1 MDEAIS
7 GHRRQP
13 DWRQQAILLPD
24 TSQWHTRQGAC
35 ERSRGAV
42 HACLDG
48 LSPRIVLLVI
58 FVLTCSALDALFTLL
73 HIQQGGSEANP
84 IMALLIEQG
93 ISTFVGL
100 KMSLTSFGA
109 LVLAG
114 YQRVWLG
121 IQGLYLLSLVYSGLL
136 VYHGILFFRVM

>member
-1 MDEAIS
+1 MSETVS

-24 TSQWHTRQGAC
+24 TSQWHTRQRAC
-35 ERSRGAV
+35 QRSRGAV

-73 HIQQGGSEANP
+73 HIQQGGTEANP
-84 IMALLIEQG
+84 IMALLLQQG
-93 ISTFVGL
+93 SATFVGF
-100 KMSLTSFGA
+100 KMSLTSCGA

-114 YQRVWLG
+114 YQHVWLG
-121 IQGLYLLSLVYSGLL
+121 IQGLYLLSLVYGGLL
-136 VYHGILFFRVM
+136 VYHGIIFFSGM

>member
-1 MDEAIS
+1 MAGTSS
-7 GHRRQP
+7 GQRHQP
-13 DWRQQAILLPD
+13 DQRQQATLPHE
-24 TSQWHTRQGAC
+24 TSRWHERQEAYQWSCR
-35 ERSRGAV
+35 AV

-84 IMALLIEQG
+84 IMALLLQQG
-93 ISTFVGL
+93 SATFVGL

-114 YQRVWLG
+114 YQHVWLG
-121 IQGLYLLSLVYSGLL
+121 LQGLHLLSLVYSGLL
-136 VYHGILFFRVM
+136 IYHGIIFFSGL

>member
-1 MDEAIS
+1 MDGAAS

-13 DWRQQAILLPD
+13 DWRQQPILLPD
-24 TSQWHTRQGAC
+24 TLQWHTRQGAC
-35 ERSRGAV
+35 QRSRGAV
-42 HACLDG
+42 HACRNC

-73 HIQQGGSEANP
+73 HIQQGGTEANP
-84 IMALLIEQG
+84 IMALLLQQG
-93 ISTFVGL
+93 SATFVGL

-114 YQRVWLG
+114 YQHVWLG
-121 IQGLYLLSLVYSGLL
+121 IQGLYLLSLLYCGLL
-136 VYHGILFFRVM
+136 VYHGIIFFSGM